1 VGTEW
6 HQSKES
12 VECLAESDGTVESA
26 AAVAEE
32 TVINAKKVIQHNLD
46 IIQNK

>member
-6 HQSKES
+6 HQGKES
-12 VECLAESDGTVESA
+12 VECLAEQDGTVESA
-26 AAVAEE
+26 AAVVEE
-32 TVINAKKVIQHNLD
+32 TVVDAEKVTEHNLD